1 MFILATTSSLIQVV
15 TGSSGAVS
23 VHATYVDNASG
34 TITPN
39 YQNTTSITT
48 ATTTTVVGSPNAS
61 IQRNIQTLIIHNTS
75 GSVSN
80 LITVQHTDGTNVANV
95 YSSTLQVGEMCQ
107 FVWGDGWKT
116 FDTNGS
122 VKTTL
127 VAPVPA
133 LVPFTSGTA
142 VSGFGWGSYVPVTS
156 TTSGNKTVTLPTA
169 TGSLKTITVTDR
181 GALAANPSNNI
192 TVSGTTIN
200 GMSVINIA
208 NMSLTFIDAAS
219 GQIDSI

>member
-1 MFILATTSSLIQVV
+1 MTAGDVGKIFGPKYCTT
-15 TGSSGAVS
+15 T
-23 VHATYVDNASG
+23 T
-34 TITPN
+34 TTTP
-39 YQNTTSITT
+39 
-48 ATTTTVVGSPNAS
+48 TTTTVVSSPAAS
-61 IQRNIQTLIIHNTS
+61 TQRNIQTLIIHNTS
-75 GSVSN
+75 ASVSN
-80 LITVQHTDGTNVANV
+80 LITVQHTDGTTVANV
-95 YSSTLQVGEMCQ
+95 YSSTLQIGEMCQ

-127 VAPVPA
+127 VVASPVLSA
-133 LVPFTSGTA
+133 FSSGTA
-142 VSGFGWGSYVPVTS
+142 VTVSAWGSYVPVTS

-192 TVSGTTIN
+192 TVSGTTVN
-200 GMSVINIA
+200 GLNVINIA